1 MTRPPWL
8 DREEYPFASHTFS
21 TPAGRMHYVD
31 EGAGAPILFVH
42 GNPTWSFLYRE
53 LIKALA
59 PAYRCVAPDHL
70 GFGLS
75 DRAPTGAYRPA
86 AHAAR
91 LRALIEALDLRDLVL
106 VVHDWGGPI
115 GLDYAGAHP
124 ERVRG
129 LVILNTWM
137 WPVNDDPYYRLLG
150 ALAGSRLG
158 RFLYLRLELFTRIA
172 MPLWFGDRS
181 RLTPEIH
188 DHYLAPLDAP
198 RDRLATWVL
207 SREVLASRAWLAA
220 LWRRRK
226 ALAPIPKLIVWGMKD
241 LAFREKE
248 LRRWQRTFPA
258 ADVVRLEGV
267 GHFVPE
273 EAPRTLTGTVK
284 RFLQYLPGGER
295 DQGSGIGEQGSG
307 VVTVGRVS

>member
-1 MTRPPWL
+1 MALPPWL
-8 DREEYPFASHTFS
+8 DREEYPFTPHTFPTS
-21 TPAGRMHYVD
+21 AGRMHYVD
-31 EGAGAPILFVH
+31 EGEGAPLLFVH
-42 GNPTWSFLYRE
+42 GNPTWSFLYRD

-59 PAYRCVAPDHL
+59 PTYRCVAPDHL

-75 DRAPTGAYRPA
+75 DRAPSGAYLPA

-91 LRALIEALDLRDLVL
+91 LQAVSAFTGVGFTTSESELIVLRDLVL

-115 GLDYAGAHP
+115 ALDYAGAHP

-150 ALAGSRLG
+150 TLAGSRPG

-188 DHYLAPLDAP
+188 YHYLAPLDAP

-207 SREVLASRAWLAA
+207 SREVLASQAWLAA

-248 LRRWQRTFPA
+248 LRRWERTFPD
-258 ADVVRLEGV
+258 ADVVRLEDV

-273 EAPRTLTGTVK
+273 EAPRALARAVE
-284 RFLQYLPGGER
+284 RFLEQLPCGER
-295 DQGSGIGEQGSG
+295 DQGLGK
-307 VVTVGRVS
+307 RD